1 MKNRKEFKKYSQN
14 YFESFIENLLYIYF
28 CFLSEKIWITLKEW
42 FLPSGPGY
50 NLSES
55 IAGG

>member
-14 YFESFIENLLYIYF
+14 YFESFIENLLYIYL
-28 CFLSEKIWITLKEW
+28 CFSFRKIEVD

-50 NLSES
+50 NLNE
-55 IAGG
+55 IATGTFIP